1 MTVGLELAVPRADA
15 SEPLRRFLQVVR
27 GAGLRVSAAE
37 GIDAAR
43 ALEVI
48 GFGDRAAL
56 KDTLGLVL
64 AKTPDEK
71 VLYHEA
77 FELYFKHEAFAG
89 DDEANDD
96 DGADPARMAGEGAA
110 GGGQGN
116 QGKGSGNGTAAPL
129 SELLT
134 QDDRASIATAMEA
147 AGRESGIENI
157 RFFTQKNLYVRRIL
171 MRMGMR
177 DVQDEIESLR
187 KAGAPAQQDRA
198 AFLENRLARLRDAV
212 RDYVERN
219 LLLFARGDTGAYR
232 EELLKSTRLSN
243 IDRRDM
249 ERMRVLVRQMA
260 KKLAARY
267 AKTRRRRLR
276 GQLDIR
282 RTLRKNM
289 GWGGVPFV
297 TVWKQKRI
305 EKPRVMVLCDVSGSV
320 AAMSQFL
327 LMFLYALNEALS
339 DIRSFAYSGS
349 LIEVSDVL
357 EKESVEQAIDKI
369 MDTIGNGS
377 SNYGNAFA
385 DFDED
390 WMQFVTN
397 KTTVIILGDARGNRN
412 DPRTEIVARLS
423 QRARR
428 IIWLNPEY
436 RTMWGI
442 GDSDMFRYA
451 PFCNLVTE
459 CSTLRHLD
467 RVVGDILN
475 AAC

>member
-1 MTVGLELAVPRADA
+1 MAGRLDVPTA
-15 SEPLRRFLQVVR
+15 SEPLRRFLQVAR

-43 ALEVI
+43 ALDVI
-48 GFGDRAAL
+48 GYGDRAAL

-71 VLYHEA
+71 ALYHEA
-77 FELYFKHEAFAG
+77 FELYFKHEAFSAEAAG
-89 DDEANDD
+89 DD
-96 DGADPARMAGEGAA
+96 GAA
-110 GGGQGN
+110 A
-116 QGKGSGNGTAAPL
+116 GTADQGQKGGTAL
-129 SELLT
+129 GQLLT
-134 QDDRASIATAMEA
+134 SDNRAGLAAAMEA
-147 AGRESGIENI
+147 AAREAGVENI
-157 RFFTQKNLYVRRIL
+157 RFFTQKNLYTRRIL
-171 MRMGMR
+171 MTMGLR
-177 DVQDEIESLR
+177 AVEEEIEALR
-187 KAGAPAQQDRA
+187 RDETAPGLERA
-198 AFLENRLARLRDAV
+198 ALLENRVARLREAV
-212 RDYVERN
+212 RDLVERN
-219 LLLFARGDTGAYR
+219 MLLFAKGENEQYR
-232 EELLKSTRLSN
+232 EELLKSARLSN

-276 GQLDIR
+276 GQLDVR

-289 GWGGVPFV
+289 GWGGVPFI

-349 LIEVSDVL
+349 LIEVSEIL
-357 EKESVEQAIDKI
+357 EKEPVEQAIEKI
-369 MDTIGNGS
+369 LEAIGFGS

-385 DFDED
+385 DFED
-390 WMQFVTN
+390 GWMKFVTN
-397 KTTVIILGDARGNRN
+397 KTTLIILGDARGNNN
-412 DPRTEIVARLS
+412 DPRTEILARLS
-423 QRARR
+423 QRSKR

-436 RTMWGI
+436 PTMWGT
-442 GDSDMFRYA
+442 GDSDMRRYA
-451 PFCNLVTE
+451 PFCNLLME
-459 CSTLRHLD
+459 CSTLRHVE
-467 RVVGDILN
+467 RAISGILEST
-475 AAC
+475 